1 MIWIQKLVKYASICR
16 YIIYQEMH
24 YLLRGAGI
32 NDTLDMALLISKSQ
46 FLNMIF
52 NEKLLNIPE
61 GVTQLPVIQG
71 VLSSTSSTT

>member
-1 MIWIQKLVKYASICR
+1 
-16 YIIYQEMH
+16 MH
-24 YLLRGAGI
+24 YLLIGAGI
-32 NDTLDMALLISKSQ
+32 DDTLNTALLISKSQ

-61 GVTQLPVIQG
+61 DVAQLPVIQG